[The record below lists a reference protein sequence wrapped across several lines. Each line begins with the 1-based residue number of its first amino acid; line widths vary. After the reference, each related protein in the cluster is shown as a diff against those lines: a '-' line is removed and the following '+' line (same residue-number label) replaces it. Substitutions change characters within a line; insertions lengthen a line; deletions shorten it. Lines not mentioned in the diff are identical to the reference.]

1 MNMKKCTYLIT
12 SVQHDRRLVDP
23 WTEEYMSASVQ
34 DLIPYFINWAAE
46 NQVIFNIP
54 KVKTSERMKIQLV
67 GHPNDIKTV
76 MFNFIKFAGN
86 NFIYKK
92 VLF

>member
-1 MNMKKCTYLIT
+1 MKKCTYLIS
-12 SVQHDRRLVDP
+12 SVRHDRHLKDP
-23 WTEEYMSASVQ
+23 WTEEYTVISVQ
-34 DLIPYFINWAAE
+34 ELIPYFINWAAE

-54 KVKTSERMKIQLV
+54 KVKTSECMKIQLI
-67 GHPNDIKTV
+67 GHPNDIQTV